1 MGTTDLFVPGYP
13 HGTVEGFDGGCRGG
27 ACPAADEH
35 GLSCKRAKTLSRSDI
50 RYNRLVKAGRTPAEI
65 AAIIDHGEPEHTAIA
80 VEAATV
86 TVAAEGIILVD
97 RDDTA
102 GTIELEIDAAP
113 SVEPP
118 TPAEKPAALYAGAA
132 VAVST
137 NPAPVDNAAREELIS
152 TAEGRAKIRE
162 WGRAQGYV
170 LGVKGKLPGGVVA
183 AYLRAHGLTASEPTP
198 AEPVTPEEFSEA
210 LEQTRERIAEA
221 PAVVAPEVGGT
232 EEIDPEVGARAWV
245 RYDDGVGVVREVQR
259 DDEGIA
265 THVRVTFLPDPR
277 DLEAWET
284 LDWLDIVTEPLPVNQ
299 FTYDRFGTDD
309 IYEELERWENEGRV
323 WHTPVP
329 RKPHLHFS
337 DDIPG
342 DRPEWADVSIPEDIR
357 AARTTAAL
365 LEEDNARLTA
375 ELTEAEADFNALQA
389 RYDLLAADTAL
400 AEVERERDEA
410 RSALELTIRK
420 WDQAQQR
427 AADALT
433 VLGRISAAHLELLRK
448 TDTLTVRLEDAT
460 IAAGQ
465 ARAGVI
471 AARGSW
477 QPIPF
482 TEGDIAAIEARWQGA
497 QTRPITELTPAA
509 RHAARPT
516 SWIARILGRR

>member
-65 AAIIDHGEPEHTAIA
+65 AAIIDHGEPENGADVIT
-80 VEAATV
+80 AATLTSV
-86 TVAAEGIILVD
+86 TLTPTGL
-97 RDDTA
+97 
-102 GTIELEIDAAP
+102 GTVELEPEIIVADEPAP
-113 SVEPP
+113 
-118 TPAEKPAALYAGAA
+118 EKPAAVYAGAA
-132 VAVST
+132 VTVPT
-137 NPAPVDNAAREELIS
+137 NPAPVDAAAREELTS

-162 WGRAQGYV
+162 WGRAQGFV

-183 AYLRAHGLTASEPTP
+183 AYLRAHGLTVPEAAP

-210 LEQTRERIAEA
+210 LEQTRERIDDA

-245 RYDDGVGVVREVQR
+245 RYDDGVGVVREVKR
-259 DDEGIA
+259 DDDGIA
-265 THVRVTFLPDPR
+265 THVRVSYLPDPR

-284 LDWLDIVTEPLPVNQ
+284 LDWLDRVTDLLPVQQ
-299 FTYDRFGTDD
+299 FTYDRFGTGD

-323 WHTPVP
+323 WITADTIAAAKLAAAPAIVADERP
-329 RKPHLHFS
+329 DWS
-337 DDIPG
+337 D
-342 DRPEWADVSIPEDIR
+342 VTIPEDIR
-357 AARTTAAL
+357 AARTTAAR

-389 RYDLLAADTAL
+389 RYEQAQ
-400 AEVERERDEA
+400 
-410 RSALELTIRK
+410 SALELTIRK

-433 VLGRISAAHLELLRK
+433 VLGRIASAHIVVLRDRERLQREAAARAAADAAAHEEQERRRREFAVAARY
-448 TDTLTVRLEDAT
+448 TPLTVLE
-460 IAAGQ
+460 
-465 ARAGVI
+465 
-471 AARGSW
+471 
-477 QPIPF
+477 
-482 TEGDIAAIEARWQGA
+482 
-497 QTRPITELTPAA
+497 PAA
-509 RHAARPT
+509 RHAAGPT

>member
-65 AAIIDHGEPEHTAIA
+65 AAIIDHGEPEDTPIA

-86 TVAAEGIILVD
+86 TVESITIDEAVIH
-97 RDDTA
+97 
-102 GTIELEIDAAP
+102 GTIEI
-113 SVEPP
+113 EPTTP
-118 TPAEKPAALYAGAA
+118 TAESPAPAEKPAAVYAGAA
-132 VAVST
+132 VTVST
-137 NPAPVDNAAREELIS
+137 NPAPVDTAAREELIS

-162 WGRAQGYV
+162 WGRAQGFV

-183 AYLRAHGLTASEPTP
+183 AYLRAHGLTVPETAP
-198 AEPVTPEEFSEA
+198 AESVTPEEFSEA

-259 DDEGIA
+259 DDDGIA

-284 LDWLDIVTEPLPVNQ
+284 IDWLDIVTEPLAVNQ

-323 WHTPVP
+323 WRTPSDTARDLGTAIAVAA
-329 RKPHLHFS
+329 PHNAQTVLS
-337 DDIPG
+337 DAG
-342 DRPEWADVSIPEDIR
+342 DRPEWADVTVPEDIR

-365 LEEDNARLTA
+365 LEEDNARLTG
-375 ELTEAEADFNALQA
+375 ELTEAEADYNALQA
-389 RYDLLAADTAL
+389 RYDLLAAGTAL

-433 VLGRISAAHLELLRK
+433 VLGRISSAHLALLQQNESLRADVANAENAVR
-448 TDTLTVRLEDAT
+448 TIQAANRAWAQLVTSPPPGASLTA
-460 IAAGQ
+460 
-465 ARAGVI
+465 
-471 AARGSW
+471 
-477 QPIPF
+477 F
-482 TEGDIAAIEARWQGA
+482 K
-497 QTRPITELTPAA
+497 PAA

-516 SWIARILGRR
+516 RWFGFARILGRR

>member
-65 AAIIDHGEPEHTAIA
+65 AAIIDHGEPEDTAIA

-86 TVAAEGIILVD
+86 TVESPA
-97 RDDTA
+97 
-102 GTIELEIDAAP
+102 
-113 SVEPP
+113 
-118 TPAEKPAALYAGAA
+118 PAEKPAAVYAGAA
-132 VAVST
+132 VTVST
-137 NPAPVDNAAREELIS
+137 NPAPVDTAVREELIS

-162 WGRAQGYV
+162 WGRAQGFV

-183 AYLRAHGLTASEPTP
+183 AYLRAHGLTAPENAP
-198 AEPVTPEEFSEA
+198 AESVTPEEFSEA

-259 DDEGIA
+259 NDDGIA
-265 THVRVTFLPDPR
+265 THVRVTYLPDPR

-284 LDWLDIVTEPLPVNQ
+284 LDWLDRVTDLLPVQQ

-309 IYEELERWENEGRV
+309 IYEELARWENEGRV
-323 WHTPVP
+323 WITADTIAAAKLASSPSIVT
-329 RKPHLHFS
+329 
-337 DDIPG
+337 D
-342 DRPEWADVSIPEDIR
+342 DRPDWSDVTIPEDIR
-357 AARTTAAL
+357 AARTTAAR
-365 LEEDNARLTA
+365 LEEDNARLTGQ
-375 ELTEAEADFNALQA
+375 LTEAEADYNALQA
-389 RYDLLAADTAL
+389 RYDLLAAGTAL

-433 VLGRISAAHLELLRK
+433 VLGRISSAHLALLQQNESLRADVANAESAVR
-448 TDTLTVRLEDAT
+448 TIQAANRAWAQIVTSSPAAVPLTALK
-460 IAAGQ
+460 
-465 ARAGVI
+465 
-471 AARGSW
+471 
-477 QPIPF
+477 
-482 TEGDIAAIEARWQGA
+482 
-497 QTRPITELTPAA
+497 PAA

-516 SWIARILGRR
+516 RWFGFARILGRR

>member
-13 HGTVEGFDGGCRGG
+13 HGTVQGFDGGCRGG

-35 GLSCKRAKTLSRSDI
+35 GLSCKRAKTLSRADI

-65 AAIIDHGEPEHTAIA
+65 AAIIDLGEPENGADVIT
-80 VEAATV
+80 AATLTSV
-86 TVAAEGIILVD
+86 TLTPTGL
-97 RDDTA
+97 
-102 GTIELEIDAAP
+102 GTIELEPEIIVADEPAP
-113 SVEPP
+113 
-118 TPAEKPAALYAGAA
+118 EKPAAVYAGAA
-132 VAVST
+132 VTVPT
-137 NPAPVDNAAREELIS
+137 KPAPVDAAAREELTS

-162 WGRAQGYV
+162 WGRAQGFV

-183 AYLRAHGLTASEPTP
+183 AYLRAHGLTVPEAAP

-210 LEQTRERIAEA
+210 LEQTRERIANV
-221 PAVVAPEVGGT
+221 PV
-232 EEIDPEVGARAWV
+232 EIDPEVGARAWV

-259 DDEGIA
+259 DDDGIA
-265 THVRVTFLPDPR
+265 THVRVTYLPDPR
-277 DLEAWET
+277 DVEAWET
-284 LDWLDIVTEPLPVNQ
+284 LDWLDRVTDLLPVQQ
-299 FTYDRFGTDD
+299 FAYDRFGTGD

-323 WHTPVP
+323 WITAVTIAAAKNADSPAMVT
-329 RKPHLHFS
+329 
-337 DDIPG
+337 D
-342 DRPEWADVSIPEDIR
+342 DRPDWSDITIPEDIR
-357 AARTTAAL
+357 AARTTAAR

-375 ELTEAEADFNALQA
+375 ELTEAEADYNALQA
-389 RYDLLAADTAL
+389 RYDLLAAGTAL

-448 TDTLTVRLEDAT
+448 TDTLTARLEDAT

-465 ARAGVI
+465 VRAGVI
-471 AARGSW
+471 ASRGSW
-477 QPIPF
+477 QPTEF
-482 TEGDIAAIEARWQGA
+482 TEGDLVAAKERWLA
-497 QTRPITELTPAA
+497 SLSRPITELKPAA

>member
-65 AAIIDHGEPEHTAIA
+65 AAIIDHGEPEDTAIA

-86 TVAAEGIILVD
+86 TVESPA
-97 RDDTA
+97 
-102 GTIELEIDAAP
+102 
-113 SVEPP
+113 
-118 TPAEKPAALYAGAA
+118 PAEKPAAVYVGAA
-132 VAVST
+132 VTVST
-137 NPAPVDNAAREELIS
+137 NPAPVDTAAREELIS

-162 WGRAQGYV
+162 WGRAQGFV

-183 AYLRAHGLTASEPTP
+183 AYLRAHGLTAPETAP

-245 RYDDGVGVVREVQR
+245 RYDDGVGVVREVQC
-259 DDEGIA
+259 DDDGIA

-277 DLEAWET
+277 DVEAWET
-284 LDWLDIVTEPLPVNQ
+284 IDWLDIVTEPLAVNQ

-323 WHTPVP
+323 WRTPSDTARDLGTAIAVP
-329 RKPHLHFS
+329 ALNNAQTVLG
-337 DDIPG
+337 DAG
-342 DRPEWADVSIPEDIR
+342 DRPEWADVTVPEDIR
-357 AARTTAAL
+357 AARTTAAR
-365 LEEDNARLTA
+365 LEEDNARLA
-375 ELTEAEADFNALQA
+375 GELTEAEADYNALHA
-389 RYDLLAADTAL
+389 RYDLLAAGTAL

-448 TDTLTVRLEDAT
+448 TDTLTARLEDAT

-465 ARAGVI
+465 ARGAVI

-482 TEGDIAAIEARWQGA
+482 TKGDLEAIEARWKFA

-509 RHAARPT
+509 RHAARPV